1 MKCPQCFEENKED
14 SRFCHKCATPLTSG
28 TGPAAGAKQ
37 AFTKTFLPFP
47 AEFARGSVVADRYEV
62 IEELGQ
68 GGMGKVY
75 KVFDRKIN
83 DVVALKLIRPE
94 ISLSEKAVERFKN
107 ELRIARKIGHRHVC
121 RMYDVGEEGFS
132 HFITMEYVPGEDLKA
147 FIRRSGQITP
157 SKAVSL
163 AQQVAEGLAEAHRL
177 GVVHR
182 DLKPQNIMIDKQGNA
197 RIMDFGIAR
206 IQEEEGLTGTGAII
220 GTPEY
225 MSPEQAE
232 LKEVD
237 PRTDIYALGVVLFEM
252 VTGRV
257 PFEGETP
264 LSIALKHRSV
274 PPQNPRE
281 LNPHIPPA
289 LAEVILKCLA
299 KDRSKRY
306 QTSEELTADLGSAGQ
321 GLPRIER
328 TPSGREPIT
337 SREFTIKFRL
347 KKLLIPA
354 LVLAGL
360 AGALLLWRTVIS
372 PKGKTESPSR
382 AGRQGIVL
390 AEKVPAPHEST
401 LRGSFEPFVKLS
413 GDVQNYLKSRNIS
426 DLSDPEK
433 VVEALRNVLPEES
446 AARETLDKASQKF
459 LESKKL
465 RQEGK
470 TEEAAKSGREGQ
482 VEMQKLMSQVA
493 ERQYAQDVQVKMM
506 EARLAAQKAGRDD
519 KNLLCRLARYEE
531 KNADEALVKG
541 DFSGARTLYALLE
554 KVYRQSLQ
562 INGDKACTSAL
573 QQMEVSLEAEVK
585 GLPAGQ
591 ADPWM
596 LAYADQIKA
605 QAATYLSRSE
615 YDNAAASYLQVLFL
629 LQKIKDKAAS

>member
-1 MKCPQCFEENKED
+1 MICPKCLEENKED
-14 SRFCHKCATPLTSG
+14 SRYCHKCATPLTPGSVG
-28 TGPAAGAKQ
+28 VDSQ
-37 AFTKTFLPFP
+37 AFTKTILPFD
-47 AEFARGSVVADRYEV
+47 AELARGRVIADRYEV

-107 ELRIARKIGHRHVC
+107 ELRIARKIAHRHVC
-121 RMYDVGEEGFS
+121 RMYDVGEQGFS

-147 FIRRSGQITP
+147 FIRRAGQITP
-157 SKAVSL
+157 AKAVTL

-182 DLKPQNIMIDKQGNA
+182 DLKPQNIMIDKQGNS

-206 IQEEEGLTGTGAII
+206 IQEGDGLTGTGAII

-237 PRTDIYALGVVLFEM
+237 QRTDIYALGVVLFEM
-252 VTGRV
+252 VTGKV
-257 PFEGETP
+257 PFEGQTP

-299 KDRSKRY
+299 KDPAKRY
-306 QTSEELTADLGSAGQ
+306 QNTGELVADLNSIAR
-321 GLPRIER
+321 GLPKPER
-328 TPSGREPIT
+328 TTAAREPIT

-347 KKLLIPA
+347 KKVLIPA
-354 LVLAGL
+354 LVLVGL
-360 AGALLLWRTVIS
+360 AGALLMWRTVIS
-372 PKGKTESPSR
+372 PPGKPASQSD
-382 AGRQGIVL
+382 AGRHGIVIT
-390 AEKVPAPHEST
+390 EKLPAPHES
-401 LRGSFEPFVKLS
+401 SFRESIEPLAKLT
-413 GDVQNYLKSRNIS
+413 GDVGNYLKSRGIG

-433 VVEALRNVLPEES
+433 VVEALRKVLPEES
-446 AARETLDKASQKF
+446 TARETLDKASSKF

-470 TEEAAKSGREGQ
+470 TEEAAKTGREGQ

-506 EARLAAQKAGRDD
+506 ETRMAAQKAGKDD
-519 KNLLCRLARYEE
+519 KNLLYRLARFEE

-541 DFSGARTLYALLE
+541 DFTGARTLYTLLE
-554 KVYRQSLQ
+554 TIYRQSLK
-562 INGDKACTSAL
+562 IDGDKACTAAL
-573 QQMEVSLEAEVK
+573 QQMEASLEAEIK
-585 GLPAGQ
+585 SLPAGQ

-596 LAYADQIKA
+596 MAYADQIKS
-605 QAATYLSRSE
+605 QAVAYLGRGE
-615 YDNAAASYLQVLFL
+615 YDSAAASYLQVLFL
-629 LQKIKDKAAS
+629 LQKIKDEAGI